1 MKYVPADT
9 LIRFSSKRRQY
20 TEEYC
25 LCPLGIR
32 KPRLREIKP
41 TVVVKLSSG
50 RSRTHAQ
57 VFGLWTWALCRT
69 MRPAGDT
76 REGRKLLSVCPKSH
90 GHHLLPDRLP
100 LWSPPCSVC
109 CFDHCNDFCVPSIF
123 RDGQE
128 SWCTALLS
136 QGVAGSL
143 GHGVSLLGPGGVLQ
157 PQHASSE
164 GM

>member
-50 RSRTHAQ
+50 RTRTHAQ

-76 REGRKLLSVCPKSH
+76 REGRKLLSVCPNHMGTTFSRTDFPSGAH
-90 GHHLLPDRLP
+90 PAVCAASTTVMTSA
-100 LWSPPCSVC
+100 SP
-109 CFDHCNDFCVPSIF
+109 
-123 RDGQE
+123 
-128 SWCTALLS
+128 
-136 QGVAGSL
+136 
-143 GHGVSLLGPGGVLQ
+143 
-157 PQHASSE
+157 ASSE
-164 GM
+164 MGRSPGAPPCCPRVWPGALVMV